1 MFGKGLLKGL
11 AVTGKHAAS
20 RHWTEKYPEENPH
33 LADRWRGGK
42 FALNSDAC
50 ISCGLCAMACPNR
63 AIRQKF
69 EKDEDGKKVCT
80 QFVMDRQY
88 CLYCGLCVEACPKG
102 CLHLTREFE
111 TAVYR
116 PCDVPQDLLA
126 DGNMSAELSAYGQ
139 KPAPPRPPVVP
150 KAAPAAAPAPA
161 DAKPETKPEAKSEA
175 DEKGGTR

>member
-20 RHWTEKYPEENPH
+20 RHWTEKYPEEMPQ
-33 LADRWRGGK
+33 LSDRWRGGK
-42 FALNSDAC
+42 FALDKDAC
-50 ISCGLCAMACPNR
+50 INCGLCGMACPNK

-69 EKDEDGKKVCT
+69 EKDEEGKKVCT

-102 CLHLTREFE
+102 CLHLTKEFE

-116 PCDVPQDLLA
+116 PCDLPQDLLA
-126 DGNMSAELSAYGQ
+126 DDNMSADISAYGQ
-139 KPAPPRPPVVP
+139 KPAPPKPPVVP
-150 KAAPAAAPAPA
+150 KAAPVAPAAPAATPA
-161 DAKPETKPEAKSEA
+161 VDIKPGA
-175 DEKGGTR
+175 DEKGGGQ